1 MADYDLSPKM
11 KRMVALINKIAITDP
26 EGLTPKRIEELNDI
40 SIPNNLVIR
49 KLLGKSAKNITTK
62 TFIIPVT
69 DGMISGYLFEKQGSR
84 G

>member
-62 TFIIPVT
+62 TF
-69 DGMISGYLFEKQGSR
+69 
-84 G
+84 